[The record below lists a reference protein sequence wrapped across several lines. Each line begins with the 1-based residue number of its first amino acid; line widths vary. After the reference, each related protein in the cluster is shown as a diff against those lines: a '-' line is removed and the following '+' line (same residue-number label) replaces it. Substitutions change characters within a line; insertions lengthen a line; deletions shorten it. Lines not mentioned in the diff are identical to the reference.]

1 MKVFVVNCYDME
13 DDSILFIDRVYQNEQ
28 EAVYYC
34 CSQNENAINQA
45 KEIHFD
51 YEEMGVL

>member
-1 MKVFVVNCYDME
+1 MNVFVVYCYDLE
-13 DDSILFIDRVYQNEQ
+13 YDIILFIDRVYQNEQ

-34 CSQNENAINQA
+34 CSQNEKAMNEA

-51 YEEMGVL
+51 YEEMAVL

>member
-1 MKVFVVNCYDME
+1 MKVFVVFCYDIE
-13 DDSILFIDRVYQNEQ
+13 CDSILFIDRVYQNER

-34 CSQNENAINQA
+34 CSQNEKAISEE

-51 YEEMGVL
+51 YEEMTVF